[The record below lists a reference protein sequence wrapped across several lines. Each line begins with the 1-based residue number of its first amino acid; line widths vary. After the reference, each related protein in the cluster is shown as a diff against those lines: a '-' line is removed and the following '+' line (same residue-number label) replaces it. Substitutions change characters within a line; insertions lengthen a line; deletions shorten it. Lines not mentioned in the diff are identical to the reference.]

1 MVAVLGGGG
10 WCVGEEKCLRDDG
23 GQAEDGDWVEGGWW
37 LLAVHGVT
45 PAAAAEVIF
54 KGLLFNNVWPIVS
67 CVQGSLF
74 FVISG
79 ETSLF
84 SSNLTRLLS
93 NGYQINEGNNA
104 YSSQLQ
110 SLDFIKREKI
120 ETPGSVTKGTSYVC
134 YILFST
140 HVPPHSG
147 P

>member
-1 MVAVLGGGG
+1 M
-10 WCVGEEKCLRDDG
+10 
-23 GQAEDGDWVEGGWW
+23 
-37 LLAVHGVT
+37 
-45 PAAAAEVIF
+45 IF

-120 ETPGSVTKGTSYVC
+120 ETPGSAVLLRACLMFATFCFQHMSLHIQAPKKDPDYEEEDNNMGLC
-134 YILFST
+134 LFDNDL
-140 HVPPHSG
+140 G
-147 P
+147 DL